1 MHRAPLYR
9 VPIFYTAMNSFAE
22 LVATRRSVRKYSEE
36 KLTPEQVEQIMK
48 TALMAPSSKHS
59 NSWQF
64 VLVEDKEMLRK
75 LSLCKPTGGSFI
87 ADCALAIV
95 VLGDPLL
102 SQAVIEDTSIVATY
116 IQLQADDLDL
126 GSCWVQI
133 RGRETE
139 SGQDSEDYI
148 RTLLDI
154 PYQLTIGCILAIGN
168 KVKPNKP
175 FNEELLQWEKIHI
188 EKFKLHGESDSKT

>member
-1 MHRAPLYR
+1 
-9 VPIFYTAMNSFAE
+9 MNSFAE
-22 LVATRRSVRKYSEE
+22 LISTRRSVRKYSEE
-36 KLTPEQVEQIMK
+36 KLTSEQVEQIMK
-48 TALMAPSSKHS
+48 TALMAPSSKRS

-75 LSLCKPTGGSFI
+75 LSLCKPSGSAFI

-95 VLGDPLL
+95 VLGDPAL
-102 SQAVIEDTSIVATY
+102 SVAVIEDTSIVATY

-139 SGQDSEDYI
+139 SGQDSEDYV

-154 PYQLTIGCILAIGN
+154 PYHLTIGCIIAIGN
-168 KVKPNKP
+168 KLTPNKA
-175 FNEELLQWEKIHI
+175 FNEGLLQWEKIHI
-188 EKFKLHGESDSKT
+188 GKFQLPVESEAKA

>member
-1 MHRAPLYR
+1 
-9 VPIFYTAMNSFAE
+9 MNSFAE

-36 KLTPEQVEQIMK
+36 KLTPEQVEQIMQ

-75 LSLCKPTGGSFI
+75 LSLCKPSGSSFI

-95 VLGDPLL
+95 VLGDPRV
-102 SQAVIEDTSIVATY
+102 SSAVIEDTSIAATY

-133 RGRETE
+133 RGRETA
-139 SGQDSEDYI
+139 SGQDSEDYVQ
-148 RTLLDI
+148 TLLDI
-154 PYQLTIGCILAIGN
+154 PYYLTIGCIIAIGN
-168 KVKPNKP
+168 KVKPNTP
-175 FNEELLQWEKIHI
+175 FNENLLQWEKIHI
-188 EKFKLHGESDSKT
+188 EKFQLPVESEATA

>member
-1 MHRAPLYR
+1 
-9 VPIFYTAMNSFAE
+9 MNSFAQ

-36 KLTPEQVEQIMK
+36 KLTSEQVEQIMK
-48 TALMAPSSKHS
+48 TALMAPSSKRS
-59 NSWQF
+59 TPWQF
-64 VLVEDKEMLRK
+64 VLVDDKEVLSK
-75 LSLCKPTGGSFI
+75 LSLCKPGGCAFI

-95 VLGDPLL
+95 VLGDPTL
-102 SQAVIEDTSIVATY
+102 SGAVVEDTSIVATY

-139 SGQDSEDYI
+139 SGQDSEEYI
-148 RTLLDI
+148 RILLDI
-154 PYQLTIGCILAIGN
+154 PYHLSVGCIIAIGN

-175 FNEELLQWEKIHI
+175 FDEDLLQWEKVHI
-188 EKFKLHGESDSKT
+188 GKFQSLVEN

>member
-1 MHRAPLYR
+1 
-9 VPIFYTAMNSFAE
+9 MNSFTQ
-22 LVATRRSVRKYSEE
+22 LVSTRRSVRKYSEE

-75 LSLCKPTGGSFI
+75 LSLCKPSGCSFL

-95 VLGDPLL
+95 VLGDPAL
-102 SQAVIEDTSIVATY
+102 SSAVIEDTSITATY

-133 RGRETE
+133 RGRKTE
-139 SGQDSEDYI
+139 LGQDSEDYI
-148 RTLLDI
+148 QSLLDI
-154 PYQLTIGCILAIGN
+154 PCRLTVGCIIAIGN
-168 KVKPNKP
+168 KIKPNHP
-175 FNEELLQWEKIHI
+175 FNEDLLQWEKIHI
-188 EKFKLHGESDSKT
+188 GKFQLPVESESKA

>member
-1 MHRAPLYR
+1 
-9 VPIFYTAMNSFAE
+9 MNSFAQ

-36 KLTPEQVEQIMK
+36 KLTSEQVEQIMK
-48 TALMAPSSKHS
+48 TVLMAPSSKRS
-59 NSWQF
+59 TSWQF
-64 VLVEDKEMLRK
+64 VLVEDKDKLKE
-75 LSLCKPTGGSFI
+75 LSLCKTNGCAFI

-95 VLGDPLL
+95 VLGDPTL
-102 SQAVIEDTSIVATY
+102 SSAVVEDTSIAATY

-139 SGQDSEDYI
+139 SGQDSEDYV
-148 RTLLDI
+148 RTLLNI
-154 PYQLTIGCILAIGN
+154 PHHLSIGCIIAIGN

-188 EKFKLHGESDSKT
+188 GKYKSFDENEFKA

>member
-1 MHRAPLYR
+1 MK
-9 VPIFYTAMNSFAE
+9 MNSFAE

-36 KLTPEQVEQIMK
+36 KLTPEQVERIMK

-75 LSLCKPTGGSFI
+75 LSLCKPSGGSFI

-95 VLGDPLL
+95 VLGDPTL
-102 SQAVIEDTSIVATY
+102 SSAVIEDTSIVATY
-116 IQLQADDLDL
+116 IQLQIDDLDL
-126 GSCWVQI
+126 GSCWVQV

-139 SGQDSEDYI
+139 SGQDSEDYV

-154 PYQLTIGCILAIGN
+154 PCQLSIGCIIAIGN
-168 KVKPNKP
+168 KIKPNKP
-175 FNEELLQWEKIHI
+175 FNEDLLQWEKIHI
-188 EKFKLHGESDSKT
+188 GKFKLPVESEAKA

>member
-1 MHRAPLYR
+1 
-9 VPIFYTAMNSFAE
+9 MNNFAE

-48 TALMAPSSKHS
+48 AALMAPSSKHN

-75 LSLCKPTGGSFI
+75 LSLCKPTGSSFV
-87 ADCALAIV
+87 ADCALAII
-95 VLGDPLL
+95 VLGDPVL
-102 SQAVIEDTSIVATY
+102 SSAVVEDTSIVATY
-116 IQLQADDLDL
+116 IQLQAEDLDL

-139 SGQDSEDYI
+139 AGQDSEDYI
-148 RTLLDI
+148 RTLLNI
-154 PYQLTIGCILAIGN
+154 PYQLAIGCIIAIGN
-168 KVKPNKP
+168 KAKPNKP
-175 FNEELLQWEKIHI
+175 FNEDLLQWEKIHI
-188 EKFKLHGESDSKT
+188 GKFKLPGESEAKA

>member
-1 MHRAPLYR
+1 
-9 VPIFYTAMNSFAE
+9 MNSFAK

-48 TALMAPSSKHS
+48 TALMAPSSKRS
-59 NSWQF
+59 TSWQF
-64 VLVEDKEMLRK
+64 VLVEDKEMLKK

-95 VLGDPLL
+95 VLGNPEV
-102 SQAVIEDTSIVATY
+102 SEAVIEDTSIAATY

-139 SGQDSEDYI
+139 SGQESEDYV
-148 RTLLDI
+148 RMLLDI
-154 PYQLTIGCILAIGN
+154 PYQLTVGCIVAIGN

-175 FNEELLQWEKIHI
+175 FNEELLQWEKVHI
-188 EKFKLHGESDSKT
+188 GKFKLPAESEATA

>member
-1 MHRAPLYR
+1 
-9 VPIFYTAMNSFAE
+9 MNSFAE

-48 TALMAPSSKHS
+48 TALMAPSSKRS
-59 NSWQF
+59 TSWQF
-64 VLVEDKEMLRK
+64 VLVEDKEMLKK
-75 LSLCKPTGGSFI
+75 LSLCKPTGGAFI

-95 VLGDPLL
+95 VLGNPAV
-102 SQAVIEDTSIVATY
+102 SEAVIEDTSIAATY

-139 SGQDSEDYI
+139 AGQESEEYV
-148 RTLLDI
+148 RMLLDI
-154 PYQLTIGCILAIGN
+154 PYQLTVGCIVAIGN

-175 FNEELLQWEKIHI
+175 FNEELLQWEKVHI
-188 EKFKLHGESDSKT
+188 GKFKLPVESEATA

>member
-1 MHRAPLYR
+1 
-9 VPIFYTAMNSFAE
+9 MNSFAQ
-22 LVATRRSVRKYSEE
+22 LVSTRRSVRKFSEE
-36 KLTPEQVEQIMK
+36 KLTSEQVEQIMK

-75 LSLCKPTGGSFI
+75 LSLCKPSGSAFI

-95 VLGDPLL
+95 VLGNPKQ
-102 SQAVIEDTSIVATY
+102 STAVIEDTSIVATY
-116 IQLQADDLDL
+116 IQLQADDLGL

-139 SGQDSEDYI
+139 DGQDSKDYVLS
-148 RTLLDI
+148 LLDA
-154 PYQLTIGCILAIGN
+154 PLWLTVGCIIAIGN
-168 KVKPNKP
+168 KVNPNKP
-175 FNEELLQWEKIHI
+175 FDEDLLEWEKIHI
-188 EKFKLHGESDSKT
+188 EKFQYPVESESKA